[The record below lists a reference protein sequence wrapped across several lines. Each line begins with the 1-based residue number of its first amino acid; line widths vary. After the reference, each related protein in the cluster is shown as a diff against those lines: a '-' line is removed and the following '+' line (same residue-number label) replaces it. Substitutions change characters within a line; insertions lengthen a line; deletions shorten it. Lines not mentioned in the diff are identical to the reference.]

1 MTELLIAVAIT
12 LAVAGAIFGLTGPAY
27 AMFQTAVERGDM
39 QQRLR
44 ISIEAI
50 SRDLMMAGM
59 PGRTFPGVLP
69 RRRGLRSPDPP
80 DMFFDDRISILY
92 VPPAAATTTLS
103 TDTASTVAVPVQ
115 PQRNCPIADPLCRF
129 HVNQLVSVFDGTG
142 AHDEFKIIAI
152 QDDPP
157 ALVGTGAPLS
167 AQYAAGAIVTE
178 VVAVTYWRQIDQLM
192 RYDGNQTDAP
202 IADGVVRLRFQYF
215 GGSTSSVVPLDEP
228 RFDGDLLRI
237 RLVRVTLQIRASRTF
252 VFTRIPDLEI
262 CFDIAPRNLQP

>member
-1 MTELLIAVAIT
+1 MTEMLIAVAIT
-12 LAVAGAIFGLTGPAY
+12 VAVAGAIFGLTSPAY

-44 ISIEAI
+44 VSIEAI
-50 SRDLMMAGM
+50 SKDLMMAGM
-59 PGRTFPGVLP
+59 PGRSFPAVVP
-69 RRRGLRSPDPP
+69 RRHGLRAPDAP
-80 DMFFDDRISILY
+80 DTFFDDRISVMY

-103 TDTASTVAVPVQ
+103 TDIASSVAVPVQ
-115 PQRNCPIADPLCRF
+115 PQRNCPIVNPLCGF

-142 AHDEFKIIAI
+142 AHDEFRVIAI

-167 AQYAAGAIVTE
+167 TQYAAGAMVMEII
-178 VVAVTYWRQIDQLM
+178 AVTYWRQSDQLM

-202 IADGVVRLRFQYF
+202 IADGVVLLRFQYF
-215 GGSTSSVVPLDEP
+215 GGSASSLVPLDEP
-228 RFDGDLLRI
+228 RVDGDLLHI
-237 RLVRVTLQIRASRTF
+237 RLVRVILKIRASRAF